1 MKLPDCWSC
10 GIQFDPESTDLSS
23 EFAAGFFFDPSQLF
37 LSFLSLRE
45 AKNLTG
51 GFKLTR
57 WFQTIIS
64 NIIKHLS
71 PLTTI
76 NHHQTTIFPPANLGP
91 LKFHPSQG
99 FKQSVCRSKLWPSDL
114 DGRKKRVLQRNSYKS
129 RRHDINKKTSHNYM
143 YIYIYI
149 CVYQLSPKKKL
160 NLCLLLVQENGWTR
174 AMGRAFFLA
183 FSMVKDEAWPKS
195 SGMPCRSVDPGWSP
209 MGISWECDI
218 YIYRERERVHTCIYN
233 YIYIY
238 MIIYD

>member
-1 MKLPDCWSC
+1 MFSRGYTHDYPLQSLVKNHQWSTAHRSDGSPLPEMAGKSSKKGGCLRGKSSIKMGNFPLHVWL
-10 GIQFDPESTDLSS
+10 PEGTWDSHQIIACLTCFLLEKIRIRHWIDMMEKNNNQHETSRLLILWNSVWPRSTDLSS

-114 DGRKKRVLQRNSYKS
+114 DGRKKAR
-129 RRHDINKKTSHNYM
+129 IT
-143 YIYIYI
+143 
-149 CVYQLSPKKKL
+149 
-160 NLCLLLVQENGWTR
+160 
-174 AMGRAFFLA
+174 A
-183 FSMVKDEAWPKS
+183 
-195 SGMPCRSVDPGWSP
+195 
-209 MGISWECDI
+209 
-218 YIYRERERVHTCIYN
+218 
-233 YIYIY
+233 
-238 MIIYD
+238 